1 MVDKVIYI
9 ALFALIGTSLKT
21 SLQERVIIDRLDCSS
36 LTADSV
42 IIKNSEFLAVDNPCN
57 IRAKNILLSN
67 NKFPNSPQAFNI
79 NGTNVI
85 LEDNV
90 FSGKRQDNYIVS
102 QNLML
107 QNNKFEGELQIFEVT
122 GIKVYLQNNTH
133 RSNFLVYQVTGVQ
146 TLIESNNINSNYLA
160 LPNFYGVSEMNK
172 EHLFRIFNI
181 NKIIKNYVL
190 FTQMENNSR
199 YLIEPSNYPLSFENY
214 AEFEH
219 EVLTNSKIN
228 RVGSPVLSTFMELIL
243 KSKSSYVNSS

>member
-1 MVDKVIYI
+1 
-9 ALFALIGTSLKT
+9 
-21 SLQERVIIDRLDCSS
+21 
-36 LTADSV
+36 
-42 IIKNSEFLAVDNPCN
+42 VDNPCN

-90 FSGKRQDNYIVS
+90 FSGKRQDNYI
-102 QNLML
+102 
-107 QNNKFEGELQIFEVT
+107 NNKFEGELQIFEVT

-160 LPNFYGVSEMNK
+160 LPNFYG
-172 EHLFRIFNI
+172 
-181 NKIIKNYVL
+181 
-190 FTQMENNSR
+190 MEKNSR